1 VTTVL
6 ADARSGVMVS
16 DSCVTGGD
24 RVWNGVKVFR
34 VRGHLLGFAG
44 DIAPRTRFL
53 EWWKAGAMEKDA
65 PTFKGGQALILT
77 PGGKLVFYEGDDLPV
92 DIPGGREAI
101 GTGGKVAIA
110 AYDALG
116 WTDPKKAVAVACRH
130 DSASRLPVRVYKLKG
145 AR

>member
-1 VTTVL
+1 MTTVL
-6 ADARSGVMVS
+6 ADARLGVMVS

-24 RVWNGVKVFR
+24 RVWSGAKVFR

-44 DIAPRTRFL
+44 DIAARTRFL
-53 EWWKAGAMEKDA
+53 AWWKRGGKEADA
-65 PTFKGGQALILT
+65 ETFKGGQALVMT
-77 PGGKLVFYEGDDLPV
+77 PAGKLIFYEGDDLPV

-101 GTGGKVAIA
+101 GTGGKAAIA

-116 WTDPKKAVAVACRH
+116 WEDPKKAVAVACRY